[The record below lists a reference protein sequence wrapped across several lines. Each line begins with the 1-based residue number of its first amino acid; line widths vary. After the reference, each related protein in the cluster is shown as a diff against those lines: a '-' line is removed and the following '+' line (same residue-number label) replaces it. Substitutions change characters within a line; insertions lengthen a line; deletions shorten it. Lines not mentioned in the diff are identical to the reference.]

1 MDVIYLHVERPNS
14 MAKSFI
20 AINKGLGLY
29 DVFAFGK
36 YKGCRVDSIVEQD
49 PTYIDYTRHQFGTLY
64 DKNVFDAIV
73 IRNHQR
79 TLRDKRAARAY
90 EKFGIA
96 ALFGDTKIAELE
108 MRAAEE
114 LDADLYDT
122 IYFDDIPF

>member
-1 MDVIYLHVERPNS
+1 

-36 YKGCRVDSIVEQD
+36 YRGCRVDSIVEQD

-64 DKNVFDAIV
+64 DKSVFDAIV
-73 IRNHQR
+73 VRNDQHAI
-79 TLRDKRAARAY
+79 RDKRAARAF

-96 ALFGDTKIAELE
+96 ALFGDLRIAELE
-108 MRAAEE
+108 AQAEA
-114 LDADLYDT
+114 DQDLYDT